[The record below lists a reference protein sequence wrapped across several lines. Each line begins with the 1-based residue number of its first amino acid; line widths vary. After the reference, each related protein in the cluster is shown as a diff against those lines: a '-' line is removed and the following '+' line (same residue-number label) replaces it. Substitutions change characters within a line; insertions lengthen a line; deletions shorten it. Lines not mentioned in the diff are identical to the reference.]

1 MKNDVG
7 VFHVTFPRRCEKQV
21 RFGEKTI
28 FADGG
33 KNEKERER
41 EGEREDKTILLKIEK
56 P

>member
-33 KNEKERER
+33 KNEKESERER
-41 EGEREDKTILLKIEK
+41 EVKTILLKIEK

>member
-21 RFGEKTI
+21 RFG
-28 FADGG
+28 A
-33 KNEKERER
+33 KNDLRGWRKERER
-41 EGEREDKTILLKIEK
+41 EREREREVKTILLKIEK